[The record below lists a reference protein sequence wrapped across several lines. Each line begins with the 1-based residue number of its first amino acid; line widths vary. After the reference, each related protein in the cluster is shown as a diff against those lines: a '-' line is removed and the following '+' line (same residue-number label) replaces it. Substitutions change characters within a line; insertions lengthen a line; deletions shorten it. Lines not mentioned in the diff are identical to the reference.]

1 MKLLEAALDFWNW
14 VLNLFRPGRLER
26 EMNVEIENHL
36 ALEKERSIRN
46 GMTEN
51 EARKASLRQFGHVD
65 GLKEECRD
73 SWKIGV
79 ARDWIRNLKFGLR
92 LSTRYMSSSILASIA
107 LGLGIGISIVI
118 YTVSSKVVS
127 IVVSGGLDL
136 SERHV
141 VLEWETGR
149 EEGEPINSLDFKA
162 IQEKIESL
170 EEIMAIQQ
178 TKALLY
184 PPGKKDS
191 GKYYKGALVTSNMFE
206 VLNVQPHRGR
216 VFSKSDTYAYGV
228 AEIVISSWL
237 WSELFSLSEEA
248 VGSTL
253 IVDRQE
259 LMIVGIMPDDFI
271 YRDSAFWMT
280 NDWKEFDGRQPIR
293 APKLDK
299 VIGLLQEGVSVEQ
312 ARIELDVI
320 ASNLAAGILPANEKR
335 DRVRVSTYWSIFT
348 SQAGILIFSIAMGIC
363 WLTLIIACSNTFN
376 VIITRTAARSH
387 ELAVRSSLGAKRR
400 HLIFQVIFDGLA
412 LAVGGTL
419 LGLFLTI
426 YGLNIFNEFFAPQLA
441 ISGTQLFEL
450 EPSVI
455 LYIAGAA
462 IFSGIAASFIP
473 AWRASKIDAFAVL
486 KDDSK
491 SLSSVYIGW
500 LSKIVVISQVAFSAV
515 MIFVGLVLFIQVDRW
530 KKTLELPYN
539 TDSILMAGVNLL
551 RDEQFKDK
559 QPQDLINFYGNI
571 KRRLEGVPG
580 IGSVAITSVMNPL
593 VGSPLTI
600 EFEARE
606 GDRTKVRLSK
616 VSPNYLDVFD
626 TQPLQGRMLS
636 EVDTL
641 ETTPV
646 CVVDKRFVEYYCRE
660 TDPVGMRIKMSS
672 EKPRD
677 SKRHHRQWYEI
688 VGVVPNLY
696 PKKIGSLQQR
706 ANVFVSY
713 AQLPVWSPKIVLKA
727 DDAGAPRFR
736 QAMRQAIN
744 DLVPASKSGGSQ
756 TLEEQIRNGYREIEF
771 GFKVG
776 LVIAGALL
784 AISFISLYSI
794 IKFTTSLRRKEF
806 GIRMAIGSNDI
817 GIVKTITGPWLII
830 VGSGLLVGYL
840 CLLGFISIVFN
851 GQSVPALVGLSQSIG
866 EIYLR
871 AVVLIGICALISIG
885 IPVWSAT
892 RVDPIEAIRAE

>member
-1 MKLLEAALDFWNW
+1 MSLLETFYRVRNW
-14 VLNLFRPGRLER
+14 LISLFRVGAR
-26 EMNVEIENHL
+26 EKEMTVEMENHL
-36 ALEKERSIRN
+36 QLEQERNIRG
-46 GMTEN
+46 GMSED
-51 EARKASLRQFGHVD
+51 EARKASLRQFGHLD
-65 GLKEECRD
+65 GLKEEYRD

-79 ARDWIRNLKFGLR
+79 ARNWIRNLKFSLR

-118 YTVSSKVVS
+118 YTVSSRVVS

-141 VLEWETGR
+141 VLEWETGKD
-149 EEGEPINSLDFKA
+149 EAEPLSNQDLKI
-162 IQEKIESL
+162 IQEEIESL
-170 EEIMAIQQ
+170 REVMAIQR

-184 PPGKKDS
+184 PPGQNDS

-206 VLNVQPHRGR
+206 VLNVKPRLGR
-216 VFSKSDTYAYGV
+216 AFSNSDTYADRIS
-228 AEIVISSWL
+228 EIVISAWL

-253 IVDRQE
+253 MVDNQE
-259 LMIVGIMPDDFI
+259 LMIVGIMPEDFI
-271 YRDSAFWMT
+271 YRDSAFWMAT
-280 NDWKEFDGRQPIR
+280 DWREFDGVQPVR

-299 VIGLLQEGVSVEQ
+299 VIGLLQEGISVQQ
-312 ARIELDVI
+312 ARSELDVI
-320 ASNLAAGILPANEKR
+320 AANLVVDTPLVNEMR
-335 DRVRVSTYWSIFT
+335 DRFRVSTYWSIFT
-348 SQAGILIFSIAMGIC
+348 GQAGILIFSTAMGIC

-400 HLIFQVIFDGLA
+400 HLIFQVIFDGLV

-426 YGLNIFNEFFAPQLA
+426 YGLKIFNEFFAPQLA
-441 ISGTQLFEL
+441 MRGTQLFKL
-450 EPSVI
+450 EPSVMI
-455 LYIAGAA
+455 YIAGAA

-491 SLSSVYIGW
+491 SSSSVYIGW

-515 MIFVGLVLFIQVDRW
+515 MIFVGLVLLIQVDRW

-580 IGSVAITSVMNPL
+580 VGSVAITSVMNPL

-600 EFEARE
+600 ELGARE

-646 CVVDKRFVEYYCRE
+646 CVVDKLFIEYYCRE
-660 TDPVGMRIKMSS
+660 ADPIGMRIKMSS

-677 SKRHHRQWYEI
+677 SKKHHRQWYEI

-713 AQLPVWSPKIVLKA
+713 AQLPVWSPKIMLKA

-756 TLEEQIRNGYREIEF
+756 TLEEQVSNGYREIEF

-784 AISFISLYSI
+784 TISFISLYSI

-817 GIVKTITGPWLII
+817 GIVKTIIGPWLIT
-830 VGSGLLVGYL
+830 VGSGLLLGYL
-840 CLLGFISIVFN
+840 CLLGFLSIAFN
-851 GQSVPALVGLSQSIG
+851 GQSIPALVGLSQSIG
-866 EIYLR
+866 GIYLG
-871 AVVLIGICALISIG
+871 AVALIGICALISIG

-892 RVDPIEAIRAE
+892 RVHPMEAIRAE